1 MKTKISGQRGSPLSP
16 YLFLLVMNMLTKDKA
31 TLQYKYIGKQAINIE
46 IIINFLEVIVQE
58 NKGIM

>member
-16 YLFLLVMNMLTKDKA
+16 YLFFLVMNMLTKDKA
-31 TLQYKYIGKQAINIE
+31 TLQYKCIGKQAINIE